1 MFSMRRPGIHF
12 GIGSAWAGTP
22 SPASAT
28 CMRMPLAWTK
38 RCRIAAGGRGPGPD
52 GLLTSRRFI
61 GGPTGAR

>member
-38 RCRIAAGGRGPGPD
+38 QCRIAAGGRSPGPD
-52 GLLTSRRFI
+52 ESAVPRRVTR
-61 GGPTGAR
+61 GSTDAR